1 MTTAYITDTRYAA
14 HTLDGHAEFAG
25 RLIAIHELLDKH
37 RMPDRMLKLT
47 PEPAT
52 QEQLLTV
59 HTADYLEVLAW
70 TQTQKGLMLG
80 PDTYVLPQSFDI
92 AKLAAGAAIKGVDAV
107 MTGQAANALACARPP
122 GHHATPQSGMGFCLL
137 GNVAIAA
144 RHAQN
149 AYGVERV
156 LIVDYDV
163 HHGNGTQDIFYTDP
177 SVMFIST
184 HQYPWYPGTGAVDE
198 IGEGEGL
205 GATVNIP
212 LQAGV
217 GDEGY
222 GQAYEQ
228 ILWPIARR
236 FDPELILVSAGFDA
250 HWADPLCH
258 MKLSLKGYNHLTR
271 ELMLMAQTF
280 CGGKIVF
287 VLEGGYNLNSLSHG
301 VLNVAHALLGDSD
314 LVDPLGPAK
323 GSELGIAPL
332 LAEIKQMHGLT

>member
-1 MTTAYITDTRYAA
+1 M
-14 HTLDGHAEFAG
+14 L
-25 RLIAIHELLDKH
+25 RLV
-37 RMPDRMLKLT
+37 

-52 QEQLLTV
+52 QEQLLAV

-92 AKLAAGAAIKGVDAV
+92 AKLAVGAAIKGVDAV
-107 MTGQAANALACARPP
+107 MSGEADNALVCARPP

-137 GNVAIAA
+137 GNAAIAA

-149 AYGVERV
+149 AYGVKRV

-177 SVMFIST
+177 SVMFMST

-198 IGEGEGL
+198 T
-205 GATVNIP
+205 GAGAGVGTKVNIP
-212 LQAGV
+212 LEAGV

-228 ILWPIARR
+228 IVWPVARR
-236 FDPELILVSAGFDA
+236 FEPELVLVSAGFDA
-250 HWADPLCH
+250 HWADPLCR
-258 MKLSLKGYNHLTR
+258 MKLSLKGYDHLTR
-271 ELMLMAQTF
+271 ELIQMAGAF

-287 VLEGGYNLNSLSHG
+287 VLEGGYNLTSLSNG
-301 VLNVAHALLGDSD
+301 VLNVAHALCGNSD
-314 LVDPLGPAK
+314 LADPFGPAK
-323 GSELGIAPL
+323 GAEPGIAPL
-332 LAEIKQMHGLT
+332 LARIKQLHGL